1 MAEEKDF
8 NKRIKEFSFYK
19 EIEVPK
25 NLIRFVKEEEKILL
39 AIKTVRD
46 AALITDR
53 KILICDKKGVTGKKV
68 EYFAIPFKK
77 IVTYAIETNGILD
90 IDAELKIEVPG
101 QSIKI
106 KLMKSKNTELLFK
119 IYDAVDSYMING

>member
-1 MAEEKDF
+1 MSEEKDF

-19 EIEVPK
+19 EIEVPE

-68 EYFAIPFKK
+68 EYFTIPFKK

-106 KLMKSKNTELLFK
+106 KLMKGKNTELLFK